1 MARNFSRRRAIMIFA
16 AMAGLPLL
24 SRARAA
30 TAPAPVTWAGQALG
44 APATL
49 VLNHVDRVAGNRL
62 IERVTAEVSRL
73 EAIFSLYREDSA
85 ISILNKAGV
94 LVAPTP
100 EMVSLLRSCRRFWN
114 ESAGAFDPTVQP
126 LWTLYRDHF
135 TAPNPDPSGPLASE
149 IGRVLTRVGFDAVA
163 FDNDR
168 VVLPKGA
175 ALTLNG
181 VAQGFITDRI
191 VDLLR
196 DAGVTSSLV
205 DMGEDR
211 AIGAK
216 ADGSPW
222 RVGLAEHE
230 DDAHP
235 DQILDIVDR
244 AVATSSAEGFHFD
257 DAGRFGHIL
266 DPRDG
271 SAPTLY
277 RRMSVVADDATTADA
292 MSTAFTLMDEDA
304 IASVVDASPALTAD
318 FVNASGVHRRL
329 TARA

>member
-30 TAPAPVTWAGQALG
+30 TAPVTWTGQALG

-49 VLNHVDRVAGNRL
+49 ILNHVDRAAGSRL

-85 ISILNKAGV
+85 ISILNKTGI
-94 LVAPTP
+94 LVAPPP
-100 EMVSLLRSCRRFWN
+100 EMVLLLRSCEGFWKA
-114 ESAGAFDPTVQP
+114 SDGAFDPTVQP

-149 IGRVLTRVGFDAVA
+149 IGRVLTRVGFDAVS

-230 DDAHP
+230 DDAQP
-235 DQILDIVDR
+235 DQVLDIVDR

-271 SAPTLY
+271 STPALY

-304 IASVVDASPALTAD
+304 IASVVDASPALTVD
-318 FVNASGVHRRL
+318 FVDAGGIHRRL
-329 TARA
+329 AAPA